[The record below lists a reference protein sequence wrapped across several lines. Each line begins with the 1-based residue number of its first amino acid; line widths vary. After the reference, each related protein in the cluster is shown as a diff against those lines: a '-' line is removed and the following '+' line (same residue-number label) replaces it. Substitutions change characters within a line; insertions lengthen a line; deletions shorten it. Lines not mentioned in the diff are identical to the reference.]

1 MSKTSFIFKLLRLSG
16 LPCLFRRFV
25 QNDKVTILM
34 FHDPEPVN
42 AAKAFKYLQR
52 HYSVI
57 PLQQYLEARR
67 TATPLPKR
75 ALIITFDDGHAGNH
89 ALLPLIRQLNI
100 PVTIFLCSDII
111 NTRRHFWFKHSDQ
124 LPDNERERIK
134 RIPNAERLAAMKAY
148 GFEQTK
154 EYSDR
159 QALTREEIEEMKPW
173 VDFQSHTCLHPVLT
187 MCDDETARRE
197 IVLSKQHLERD
208 YALTINTI
216 SYPNGDYSERDIR
229 LCEDAGYTCGI
240 TVDFGFNDA
249 TTDLLRLK
257 RISVNDAR
265 SHDELIVKASGC
277 YAFLRQLKKRKKAR
291 Q

>member
-89 ALLPLIRQLNI
+89 ALLPLIRQHYQHTT
-100 PVTIFLCSDII
+100 PFLV
-111 NTRRHFWFKHSDQ
+111 
-124 LPDNERERIK
+124 
-134 RIPNAERLAAMKAY
+134 
-148 GFEQTK
+148 
-154 EYSDR
+154 
-159 QALTREEIEEMKPW
+159 QA
-173 VDFQSHTCLHPVLT
+173 
-187 MCDDETARRE
+187 
-197 IVLSKQHLERD
+197 
-208 YALTINTI
+208 
-216 SYPNGDYSERDIR
+216 
-229 LCEDAGYTCGI
+229 
-240 TVDFGFNDA
+240 
-249 TTDLLRLK
+249 
-257 RISVNDAR
+257 
-265 SHDELIVKASGC
+265 
-277 YAFLRQLKKRKKAR
+277 
-291 Q
+291 